1 MIFRFVPIFAV
12 SVRDSVGFL
21 GTPRVLFTSTAG
33 GLAVADVMI
42 EIDSMGKSL
51 KGEQVWSSYRGNGAG
66 RSIVERSADE
76 QPTSLYTAL
85 PFILSRTSHDSRSP
99 LL

>member
-1 MIFRFVPIFAV
+1 
-12 SVRDSVGFL
+12 VGFF
-21 GTPRVLFTSTAG
+21 GTPRVLFTSKAGELTAAG
-33 GLAVADVMI
+33 VII
-42 EIDSMGKSL
+42 EIDSMGKAL
-51 KGEQVWSSYRGNGAG
+51 KREQVWSSYRINGAR
-66 RSIVERSADE
+66 RSIVERIADE